1 MAGISRTAAK
11 QSPARRNPEK
21 QSSPTEDA
29 ASLAAYIAE
38 MTTELAGLAGKA
50 LLPMLAYFLNLA
62 RVEAQNYARENG
74 AREIARDR

>member
-1 MAGISRTAAK
+1 MAGISRTTAE
-11 QSPARRNPEK
+11 QSLARQHPEK

-50 LLPMLAYFLNLA
+50 RLPMLAYFLNLA
-62 RVEAQNYARENG
+62 RVEAQIYARENATRES
-74 AREIARDR
+74 ARER

>member
-1 MAGISRTAAK
+1 MDEISRTTAK

-38 MTTELAGLAGKA
+38 MTAELAGLAGNA
-50 LLPMLAYFLNLA
+50 RLPMLAYFLNLA
-62 RVEAQNYARENG
+62 RVEAQIYAREND
-74 AREIARDR
+74 AREIARER